1 MYALSLQRPSSA
13 RINFYS
19 RKRVNTPPLEAEY
32 QPGLAPGF
40 IPLIH
45 ERFNQSW
52 AEKMIL
58 LLCKINDSVKVAKLE
73 GKTALEAA
81 IILGFETEFQT
92 IIDTGYESNPEILNP
107 DAVKTKG
114 RPKRA
119 KALNLISRLDLQ
131 RKQAMGF
138 MHDFAVPFDNN
149 LAERDIRMTKL
160 KLKISGAFRSE
171 LGAHAFAQIRGYIST
186 LKKQGLNVLEA
197 LTKAFFGNPRFV

>member
-1 MYALSLQRPSSA
+1 MAGKATTSECMHYLCNAHHLREL
-13 RINFYS
+13 IF
-19 RKRVNTPPLEAEY
+19 
-32 QPGLAPGF
+32 
-40 IPLIH
+40 IH

-131 RKQAMGF
+131 RKQALGF
-138 MHDFAVPFDNN
+138 MYDFAVPFDNN
-149 LAERDIRMTKL
+149 LAERNIRMTKL